1 MAEFFNSHSL
11 VNVKVNMFETLFTP
25 NSSVETNVNIRP
37 RKGVIIGAGQ
47 VGMAC
52 AYSMMIQ
59 NCFDELILQDIDT
72 DRLRGEVMDLTH
84 GVPFVEPVE
93 IKAGTVADVGQN
105 ADLVIITAGASQK
118 PGESRLDLVVRNVA
132 IFKKIIPDV
141 VKYCPNATLLI
152 VSNPVDILTYVTL
165 KLSGFPAARV
175 IGSGTVLDSAR
186 FRTLLAQELGI
197 DSRSVHA
204 YIIGEHGDSEVPV
217 WSKVNIAG
225 MPLYDQEGS
234 SELDNAALQE
244 IFERVK
250 NAGYEI
256 LKLKGYTSYA
266 IGLATTEIV
275 QAILRGQDRIL
286 TVSSLVNGFYGIHDV
301 CLSLPSVVNE
311 KGVTKRVNLTLND
324 TEQQQLIHSAQIL
337 RNIFDTLAL

>member
-1 MAEFFNSHSL
+1 
-11 VNVKVNMFETLFTP
+11 MFETLFTSNP
-25 NSSVETNVNIRP
+25 SVETKVSIRP

-59 NCFDELILQDIDT
+59 NCFDELILQDIQT
-72 DRLRGEVMDLTH
+72 ERLQGEVMDLMH
-84 GVPFVEPVE
+84 GIPFVEPVE

-118 PGESRLDLVVRNVA
+118 PGENRLELVGRNVA
-132 IFKKIIPDV
+132 IFKSLIADI

-152 VSNPVDILTYVTL
+152 VSNPVDIMTYVTL

-186 FRTLLAQELGI
+186 FRTLLAQKMGI
-197 DSRSVHA
+197 DPRSVHA

-225 MPLYDQEGS
+225 MPLYHQEGS
-234 SELDNAALQE
+234 PAADKAALQE
-244 IFERVK
+244 LFEGVK

-256 LKLKGYTSYA
+256 LKRKECTSYA

-286 TVSSLVNGFYGIHDV
+286 TVSSLVNDFYGISDV

-311 KGVTKRVNLTLND
+311 KGVIKRVNLTLND
-324 TEQQQLIHSAQIL
+324 TEQQQLIHSAKIL
-337 RNIFDTLAL
+337 RDIFDTLEL